1 MNIVDIW
8 EQKQPEGQNLEYKSY
23 EFSDGKFNG
32 ISDKE
37 KSKLAQVISSMAN
50 AEGGTI
56 IIGIREDNDKNPSIL
71 IDIGVTLKQFETWQQ
86 SFRQYMSS
94 RVKPIIYGI
103 DCEIIELEGKNLIQ
117 IDVPN
122 SLSKPHA
129 LNNGSKDEFYIRYGN
144 MTHPMLLDDLR
155 DAFEDK
161 SLIENKIINFKNER
175 LSMVLG
181 NEVIG
186 DIDGQAGMILH
197 IIPESSMHLN
207 SYIDL
212 RKAKLNEKLDLFS
225 PPNKRTSKLGRVD
238 FNMDG
243 LLVHYK
249 SIGSPN
255 NSTAQIFHNGI
266 IEVLEFRLMNMWD
279 EYNKKNFI
287 FDWTVIEKTLAERLY
302 NYSVLLQEMNI
313 SKPYYI
319 FLTLFNVKGRQSLW
333 DFDLYPEKPLS
344 RNIIKLAPG
353 FILEEEFEKEIAPI
367 LNSFANTFGMEKST
381 MYFDDGTPNPL
392 KFDFI

>member
-1 MNIVDIW
+1 
-8 EQKQPEGQNLEYKSY
+8 
-23 EFSDGKFNG
+23 
-32 ISDKE
+32 
-37 KSKLAQVISSMAN
+37 
-50 AEGGTI
+50 
-56 IIGIREDNDKNPSIL
+56 
-71 IDIGVTLKQFETWQQ
+71 
-86 SFRQYMSS
+86 
-94 RVKPIIYGI
+94 
-103 DCEIIELEGKNLIQ
+103 
-117 IDVPN
+117 
-122 SLSKPHA
+122 
-129 LNNGSKDEFYIRYGN
+129 
-144 MTHPMLLDDLR
+144 
-155 DAFEDK
+155 
-161 SLIENKIINFKNER
+161 
-175 LSMVLG
+175 MVLG

-197 IIPESSMHLN
+197 IIPESSIHLN

-212 RKAKLNEKLDLFS
+212 RKAKLNDKLDLFS

-243 LLVHYK
+243 LLVYYK
-249 SIGSPN
+249 PIGSPN

-279 EYNKKNFI
+279 EYNKKTFI

-333 DFDLYPEKPLS
+333 DFDSYPEKPLS

-381 MYFDDGTPNPL
+381 MYFDDGRPNPF